1 MAILGWII
9 GAILALGASSY
20 YQKKMIED
28 ASNAN
33 RGLFVNKAG
42 ASNGLRIIY
51 GTRRVGAI
59 KVWKNTSRKGIN
71 VGSTVYDKFVGST
84 TKDNNHGGTTSS
96 KNWLHRLDVWG
107 QGPIESIKT
116 FHIDGDEH
124 TNTRFTSGSHPI
136 FRSISFYGSETQVA
150 PAALVAE
157 EPNITSDMRGRG
169 VAYSWNRFMF
179 YDKDVQ
185 YQGEPQITA
194 TVKGLKVWDPRAN
207 PTNSSIKT
215 WSNNPALCL
224 LDYLMAD
231 YGKGLVEADLD
242 IATFITAANSCD
254 STVSIPAV
262 PTSNNAT
269 DVWYDPTTGEDT
281 VVNIGAT
288 YDWYRPGQNT
298 TTNLNKRFQCD
309 LVLEPKDNT
318 STNVEKIL
326 KTMKGTLPFTQ
337 GKYKL
342 VLEDVGT
349 SVMSFDDDNL
359 LGSLNLSFAD
369 RAKRLNRVTI
379 TFPNSNKGY
388 EDDLISYPA
397 TDSLQYSNWI
407 AEDNGEE
414 LHQEISLEGV
424 SDYYQA
430 EDLAEFIVKD
440 SRTQAFVTFKAQ
452 PSAIVLE
459 PNDIIS
465 ISHPSTGW
473 TNKQFRV
480 RSLTINSDLSVN
492 VNAQEYD
499 SSIYQ
504 WGTKDVEPLVPYV
517 KIDAFKTPDTVQNL
531 TATAIQTAN
540 GDGTVVSGFRTT
552 WDDISNDGQ
561 GAHKIFL
568 KYFPQ
573 GTTTNITSITL
584 PAGEDEYEV
593 SGLPDDTNWT
603 IEVYYQ
609 NRVGNESLVA
619 NVSVNIPRATTT
631 VDTVV
636 ANVTQAATDAA
647 TAQAAATAAAAS
659 AATAAATAATATADA
674 ATAQAAADAAQADA
688 NTNATDVAT
697 AIANAATAQSTA
709 TNAQNSA
716 DLKQTSAEVLA
727 AIAADTTVIDGA
739 RITTGTINAARIS
752 LAGKNISDLT
762 NDSGF
767 TNDSVANTAV
777 ANAAT
782 AAGAAAT
789 AAANA
794 ATAQAAATAAQSDA
808 NTNATDVATA
818 QAAAVAAQA
827 AANAAA
833 ATANAAQTSAEV
845 QTAIANDTTVI
856 DGARITTGTIA
867 AGRISIAGKNI
878 SDLNNNSGFTGDTT
892 ANAAL
897 AAAVAAQGTAD
908 AAQTAGEVLTAIQ
921 NDTTVIDGA
930 RITTGT
936 VNSGRINTDTL
947 AVKKFAD
954 VSTKIIDHDGNEVP
968 LRVNKSA
975 FYRKSTNFS
984 QQEQSTGNFCALTVP
999 NVRDGATYT
1008 TTFTGVLGD
1017 NTGVYVEYSTN
1028 GGASYI
1034 QAANGIQNITMS
1046 AGTFRSYTFIY
1057 IGQLVMPTGQSSVMW
1072 RVRFAT
1078 KHRSTYL
1085 SLYVDMDNTT

>member
-1 MAILGWII
+1 MPALIGWII
-9 GAILALGASSY
+9 GTILALGASAY
-20 YQKKMIED
+20 YQKKLVED
-28 ASNAN
+28 ASDAN
-33 RGLFVNKAG
+33 KGIFINKTG

-84 TKDNNHGGTTSS
+84 AKDNNHGGTTSA

-107 QGPIESIKT
+107 QGPIESIENY
-116 FHIDGDEH
+116 HIDGDEH
-124 TNTRFTSGSHPI
+124 INTRFTSGSHPI
-136 FRSISFYGSETQVA
+136 FRSISFYGSNTQVA

-157 EPNITSDMRGRG
+157 EPNITSDMRGKG
-169 VAYSWNRFMF
+169 IAYSWNRFLF

-185 YQGEPQITA
+185 YQGEPQVTA
-194 TVKGLKVWDPRAN
+194 TVKGLKVWDPRTN

-254 STVSIPAV
+254 STVSIPNV
-262 PTSNNAT
+262 PVSSNAT

-281 VVNIGAT
+281 VVNIGDT
-288 YDWYRPGQNT
+288 YSWFRPGQNT

-349 SVMSFDDDNL
+349 SVMSFDEDTL
-359 LGSLNLSFAD
+359 LGALNISFAD

-379 TFPNSNKGY
+379 KFPNKNKGY
-388 EDDLISYPA
+388 EEDLISYPA
-397 TDSLQYSNWI
+397 TDSLQYSNYI

-414 LHQEISLEGV
+414 LHQEITLEGV
-424 SDYYQA
+424 TDYYQA

-440 SRTQAFVTFKAQ
+440 SRTQAFVSFKAQ

-459 PNDIIS
+459 PNDIIA

-492 VNAQEYD
+492 LNAQEYD
-499 SSIYQ
+499 STIYQ

-619 NVSVNIPRATTT
+619 SVSVNIPRATTT

-636 ANVTQAATDAA
+636 AGVSQAAIDAAAAQAAATAAAANAAQATTDAA
-647 TAQAAATAAAAS
+647 TAQAAAN
-659 AATAAATAATATADA
+659 
-674 ATAQAAADAAQADA
+674 AAQADA
-688 NTNATDVAT
+688 NTNASDVVT
-697 AIANAATAQSTA
+697 AIANAAAAQSTA

-716 DLKQTSAEVLA
+716 NLKQTSAEVLA

-739 RITTGTINAARIS
+739 RITTGTIDAARIS
-752 LAGKNISDLT
+752 LSGKNISDLN

-767 TNDSVANTAV
+767 TNDAIANTAV

-782 AAGAAAT
+782 AAANAAT

-794 ATAQAAATAAQSDA
+794 ATAQAAANAAQADA

-827 AANAAA
+827 AANAAT

-867 AGRISIAGKNI
+867 AGRIDIAGKNI
-878 SDLNNNSGFTGDTT
+878 SDLTNNSGFTNDAAANAAQAT
-892 ANAAL
+892 ANAA
-897 AAAVAAQGTAD
+897 
-908 AAQTAGEVLTAIQ
+908 QTAAEVQSAIA
-921 NDTTVIDGA
+921 NDTTIIDGA

-936 VNSGRINTDTL
+936 VSADKINVTNLVLPIARGTVSNVGPWHGNQMRLIKIADLGTAPGIYRGYVRIFGSNGEVKTL
-947 AVKKFAD
+947 SV
-954 VSTKIIDHDGNEVP
+954 
-968 LRVNKSA
+968 
-975 FYRKSTNFS
+975 
-984 QQEQSTGNFCALTVP
+984 
-999 NVRDGATYT
+999 
-1008 TTFTGVLGD
+1008 VLGD
-1017 NTGVYVEYSTN
+1017 
-1028 GGASYI
+1028 
-1034 QAANGIQNITMS
+1034 
-1046 AGTFRSYTFIY
+1046 GTFGGSGNELRSNISINNELNNNGQVVIADTGYAQYHSGQTQYFSQIDRFFSTKQMVQLDVSVRKTSNTSRSTSLY
-1057 IGQLVMPTGQSSVMW
+1057 ILAQGNGSYRYLSSVQYAFQ
-1072 RVRFAT
+1072 RFAE
-1078 KHRSTYL
+1078 
-1085 SLYVDMDNTT
+1085 V